1 MTEREKENG
10 RLQDIIWEGW
20 LNTPIG
26 RDIDVEK
33 IANII
38 QEAGYTKKHFPVEE
52 LEAWLNEIKE
62 NYEKYNFENI
72 RLFGK
77 NPIQAVLDK
86 IKELE
91 DGT

>member
-38 QEAGYTKKHFPVEE
+38 QEAGYTKKHFPVEK
-52 LEAWLNEIKE
+52 LEAWLRNWYK
-62 NYEKYNFENI
+62 
-72 RLFGK
+72 K
-77 NPIQAVLDK
+77 NSHLMDITIDSLLDK
-86 IKELE
+86 IKELKE
-91 DGT
+91 E

>member
-1 MTEREKENG
+1 MNKDKELEELTEIVK
-10 RLQDIIWEGW
+10 
-20 LNTPIG
+20 IG
-26 RDIDVEK
+26 REFK
-33 IANII
+33 KSHKGIAVRI
-38 QEAGYTKKHFPVEE
+38 QLNGYTKKHFPVEE
-52 LEAWLNEIKE
+52 LKERLNEIKE

-77 NPIQAVLDK
+77 NPIQVVLDK

>member
-1 MTEREKENG
+1 MIKKN
-10 RLQDIIWEGW
+10 
-20 LNTPIG
+20 N
-26 RDIDVEK
+26 
-33 IANII
+33 
-38 QEAGYTKKHFPVEE
+38 YTKKHFPVEK